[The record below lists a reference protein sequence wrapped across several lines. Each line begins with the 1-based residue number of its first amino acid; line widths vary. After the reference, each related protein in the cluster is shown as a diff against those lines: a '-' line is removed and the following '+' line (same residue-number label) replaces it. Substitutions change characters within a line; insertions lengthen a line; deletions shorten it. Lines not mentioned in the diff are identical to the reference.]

1 MLFYNTESEG
11 FRMTDYQKYI
21 NALRKCA
28 KEHENDKTFTGHVI
42 VSDLCRDTANLLEEL
57 EQESRK
63 RPCIIHD
70 ENDNLVEIMSLEAGT
85 TIEVSGILME
95 ILDNVYLGNKCEIG
109 VFCLAKNILCKK
121 PFDKG
126 NNNNWEK
133 SSLREYL
140 NVEYIVSLGNELAG
154 ALIPFER
161 NLLTNDGMKDYRFCT
176 DLISLISERE
186 YQEYREYISDKSD
199 WWWTLTAWSA
209 NSDHSYRVLN
219 VDTDGSISHNYAYI
233 SGYGV
238 SPVFLIK
245 PNFKVK
251 IIDDK
256 K

>member
-1 MLFYNTESEG
+1 
-11 FRMTDYQKYI
+11 MTDYHKYI

-28 KEHENDKTFTGHVI
+28 KEHDHDRTFTGHVI

-63 RPCIIHD
+63 GHCISDD
-70 ENDNLVEIMSLEAGT
+70 ENDNLVEIRTLGAGT
-85 TIEVSGILME
+85 TIEVSGIRME
-95 ILDNVYLGNKCEIG
+95 ILDNTYIGEECELG
-109 VFCLAKNILCKK
+109 VFCLAKYILLVKK

-140 NVEYIVSLGNELAG
+140 NVEYIASLDNELVG

-161 NLLTNDGMKDYRFCT
+161 NLLTNDGMKDYGICT

-186 YQEYREYISDKSD
+186 YQDYREYISDKSD
-199 WWWTLTAWSA
+199 RWWTLTASSA
-209 NSDHSYRVLN
+209 KPGYSYNVLSVTTN
-219 VDTDGSISHNYAYI
+219 GNLSTDSVYI
-233 SGYGV
+233 DRIGV
-238 SPVFLIK
+238 SPAFLIK

-251 IIDDK
+251 IA
-256 K
+256 